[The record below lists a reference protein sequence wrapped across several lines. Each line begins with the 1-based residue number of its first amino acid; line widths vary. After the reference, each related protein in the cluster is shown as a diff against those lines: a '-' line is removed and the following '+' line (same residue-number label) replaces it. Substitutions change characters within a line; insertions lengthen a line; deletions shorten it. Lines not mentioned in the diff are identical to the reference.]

1 MKTLIALSTGLL
13 LLGSVAAV
21 AGQPERPGAFGR
33 DRAAGVQSFQEGGAN
48 DQGKPGASEWGTI
61 AGERGGDNGQINR
74 DYKKDHGG
82 NPTKG
87 NDK

>member
-1 MKTLIALSTGLL
+1 MWRPWPVNQNAQARLDVTGQRV
-13 LLGSVAAV
+13 SK
-21 AGQPERPGAFGR
+21 
-33 DRAAGVQSFQEGGAN
+33 SFQEGGAN

>member
-1 MKTLIALSTGLL
+1 MKILIALSTGLL

-33 DRAAGVQSFQEGGAN
+33 DRAAGVQSFQKGG
-48 DQGKPGASEWGTI
+48 DEDLGKPGASEWGTI
-61 AGERGGDNGQINR
+61 AGDRASTNGEVNREYKDREGGS
-74 DYKKDHGG
+74 
-82 NPTKG
+82 PTKG